1 MAGLDLNAPLE
12 EEADAWLDLNI
23 PVVQLGIEHAVEA
36 PVEDDDDDASLPAL
50 DDEDDGF
57 VDGDDN

>member
-1 MAGLDLNAPLE
+1 LFFLQP
-12 EEADAWLDLNI
+12 
-23 PVVQLGIEHAVEA
+23 EHAVEA